1 MTRRLEF
8 SKPVKIEMFRR
19 AGGPNDLRCEK
30 CQLRLMGKP
39 FEYDHTLECWEMEDI
54 EHGLRPPLTAADG
67 KLLCIPCHARKTGK
81 KTGERAHGK
90 RIIAKAARAK
100 PKSSFA
106 TNRNSP
112 WKKKMD
118 GTVERRS

>member
-1 MTRRLEF
+1 MKRLEF

-19 AGGPNDLRCEK
+19 AGGPNNLRCEK

-39 FEYDHTLECWEMEDI
+39 FEYDHQIEEWERQNIAAD
-54 EHGLRPPLTAADG
+54 LRPPLTADDG
-67 KLLCIPCHARKTGK
+67 KLLCIPCHDEKSGK
-81 KTGERAHGK
+81 KAGERAHGK
-90 RIIAKAARAK
+90 RIVGKAARAK

-106 TNRNSP
+106 TNRNGA

-118 GTVERRS
+118 GTLERRS